1 MKRKMLSL
9 VIMATL
15 MVTLSTGCQSI
26 QRMGKNVSS
35 SSSGLERV
43 MKVYSHEGELLA
55 EYEGKFDISENESG
69 TKVKF
74 DLNGKRTI
82 IYNAI
87 VIVDEK

>member
-1 MKRKMLSL
+1 
-9 VIMATL
+9 
-15 MVTLSTGCQSI
+15 
-26 QRMGKNVSS
+26 
-35 SSSGLERV
+35 